1 MTLSSETQ
9 DQVKD
14 GLLAFLNAMPA
25 EGTEGRV
32 HFSPQYKRQW
42 SNSLGVG
49 RKQRPRY
56 LEHLKSHGL
65 GHTAVDE
72 MGRPEIGSERHRRA
86 VCKSQHHIGMDSYY
100 D

>member
-14 GLLAFLNAMPA
+14 GLRAFLNASSVEAPDA
-25 EGTEGRV
+25 KIHV
-32 HFSPQYKRQW
+32 SPQYRQQW

-49 RKQRPRY
+49 RKQRKRY
-56 LEHLKSHGL
+56 VEYLKSQGL
-65 GHTAVDE
+65 GHTQVDS
-72 MGRPEIGSERHRRA
+72 MGRPRITSERHRRA
-86 VCKSQHHIGMDSYY
+86 VSRVQNHIGMDSYY